1 MISTPRASGSVLLA
15 GSANVAAWLC
25 VLMYTARNSAPLNST
40 SRSIHQDP
48 ITNVARGGH
57 GPPRAHG
64 AHFDVRLG
72 NLSRMRPSHRFDGP
86 MPLRQ
91 LRTIS
96 VSALCAALGMWAPL
110 RSAVAR
116 AWYKYRSADLYPRH
130 FKAAA
135 NAWTTLTV
143 NGTNLRPKQL
153 RNFKMV
159 FSLDLAGPR
168 DDSASTSRLAN
179 ARASAFPSGSAS

>member
-1 MISTPRASGSVLLA
+1 
-15 GSANVAAWLC
+15 
-25 VLMYTARNSAPLNST
+25 
-40 SRSIHQDP
+40 
-48 ITNVARGGH
+48 
-57 GPPRAHG
+57 
-64 AHFDVRLG
+64 
-72 NLSRMRPSHRFDGP
+72 MRPSHRFDGP

-96 VSALCAALGMWAPL
+96 LSALRAANEMWAPL

-116 AWYKYRSADLYPRH
+116 AWYRYRSADLYPRH

-135 NAWTTLTV
+135 NAWTTYIV

-179 ARASAFPSGSAS
+179 ARASRLSERLSRMNLPLV